1 MPGFMLGI
9 NVYLPMK
16 RNVDGREKP
25 GHHK

>member
-25 GHHK
+25 GDDK